1 MKTYVLHPDSVRELF
16 NSVAPRYDLLNRL
29 LSLRRDVYWR
39 KRAVREIQDS
49 EGSILDVATGTGD
62 VAIEIIRQG
71 EGRRRVVGLDFSELM
86 IRKAHEKF
94 VKRKL
99 LSTIDVGLG
108 DALSLPFQDD
118 TFHASVIAFGLRNI
132 PKKEQA
138 LSEIVRVTKKG
149 GKVVILE
156 FTFPERG
163 LVKRLYPSYFMNIL
177 PWVGGLISGDRG
189 AYAYLPRSVVHFQSP
204 EIYRD
209 LARGAGLENVT
220 STGLTF
226 GIASIIAGTKKG
238 Q

>member
-1 MKTYVLHPDSVRELF
+1 MKTYFLHPDSVRELF
-16 NSVAPRYDLLNRL
+16 NSVAPTYDLLNRL
-29 LSLRRDVYWR
+29 LSLRRDAYWR

-49 EGSILDVATGTGD
+49 EGFILDVATGTGE
-62 VAIEIIRQG
+62 VAIEIFRQG
-71 EGRRRVVGLDFSELM
+71 GGRRRVVGLDFSEPM

-132 PKKEQA
+132 PKKERA

-149 GKVVILE
+149 GRVVILE

-189 AYAYLPRSVVHFQSP
+189 AYAYLPRSVFQFQSP
-204 EIYRD
+204 EIYRG

-220 STGLTF
+220 STDLTF

-238 Q
+238 